1 MADRPGAQLATRPL
15 HFFILADCSG
25 SMAADGKMH
34 ALNNALRETVPHL
47 VDIAEGNPHADL
59 LIRVVRFA
67 TGATWHVEEPTPA
80 AEFAWPDME
89 AEGYTDLGAAL
100 DLVASQ
106 LEVPPME
113 ARALPPA
120 IVLISDGMPTDDW
133 EDALE
138 RLLLLPWGERSV
150 RTAVA
155 IGRDAARDVLME
167 FVSDK
172 EVGPVSANN
181 PEQLVRLIRWAST
194 QVGKAASLT
203 ANETTAQRSGPVPFA
218 EDDEAVIW

>member
-47 VDIAEGNPHADL
+47 VDIAEGNPHAEL

-67 TGATWHVEEPTPA
+67 TGATWHVERPTPA
-80 AEFAWPDME
+80 AEFSWPDME
-89 AEGYTDLGAAL
+89 PGGYTDLGAAL

-133 EDALE
+133 EDALG
-138 RLLLLPWGERSV
+138 RLLRLPWGERSM

-155 IGRDAARDVLME
+155 IGRDAAKDVLME

-172 EVGPVSANN
+172 EIGPVSANN

-203 ANETTAQRSGPVPFA
+203 ANESTAQRSGPVPFA
-218 EDDEAVIW
+218 EGDDAVVW

>member
-1 MADRPGAQLATRPL
+1 MTERPGARIATRPL
-15 HFFILADCSG
+15 HFIVMADCSG

-47 VDIAEGNPHADL
+47 VDIAEQNPHADL

-67 TGATWHVEEPTPA
+67 TGASWHVGEPTA
-80 AEFAWPDME
+80 AADFRWVDLE
-89 AEGYTDLGAAL
+89 AGGYTDLGAAL
-100 DLVASQ
+100 DLVSAE

-133 EDALE
+133 QA
-138 RLLLLPWGERSV
+138 V

-155 IGRDAARDVLME
+155 IGRDAARDVLAE
-167 FVSDK
+167 FVTDK
-172 EVGPVSANN
+172 EIGPVSANN

-194 QVGKAASLT
+194 QVGKVASLT
-203 ANETTAQRSGPVPFA
+203 ASESGGAPSGPVPFA
-218 EDDEAVIW
+218 ADDDSVIW

>member
-1 MADRPGAQLATRPL
+1 MSERPGAKIATRPL
-15 HFFILADCSG
+15 HFIVMADCSG

-47 VDIAEGNPHADL
+47 VDIAEQNPHADL

-67 TGATWHVEEPTPA
+67 TGADWHVGEPTPA
-80 AEFAWPDME
+80 ADFRWVDLE
-89 AEGYTDLGAAL
+89 AGGYTDLGAAL
-100 DLVASQ
+100 DLVSAE

-133 EDALE
+133 QAALD
-138 RLLLLPWGERSV
+138 RLLRLPWGQRSV

-155 IGRDAARDVLME
+155 IGRDAARDVLAE
-167 FVSDK
+167 FVTDK
-172 EVGPVSANN
+172 EIGPVSANN

-203 ANETTAQRSGPVPFA
+203 APESGVAPAGPVPFA
-218 EDDEAVIW
+218 DDDDSVVW

>member
-15 HFFILADCSG
+15 HFIIMADCSG

-47 VDIAEGNPHADL
+47 IDIAEQNPHAEL
-59 LIRVVRFA
+59 LVRVVRFG
-67 TGATWHVEEPTPA
+67 TGASWHVEQPTPA
-80 AEFAWPDME
+80 ADFAWLDLEPG
-89 AEGYTDLGAAL
+89 GYTDLGAAL
-100 DLVASQ
+100 DLVCDQ

-133 EDALE
+133 QGGMD
-138 RLLLLPWGERSV
+138 RLLRLPWGERSV

-155 IGRDAARDVLME
+155 IGRDAARDVLDG

-172 EVGPVSANN
+172 EIGCVSANN

-203 ANETTAQRSGPVPFA
+203 SNDTSIGRSGPVPFT
-218 EDDEAVIW
+218 DNSDAVVW